1 MLGLLSISMR
11 PYQSAK
17 PRSFPRRS
25 AENLNSRCTEL
36 AYDHSL
42 CGYYITF
49 RFVFQPRFRAFFSG
63 GKIGKRGKAARP
75 DRAKPPVTCAPV
87 CGRAIRG
94 AAFPR
99 TGARMLAIV
108 QSARAAVFFQRK
120 RARICILD
128 VLHIKESAAFP
139 RAGVRMCLSGGRVV
153 NSAAR
158 VPEQPFARAR
168 LALRVKIYCS
178 PADALA
184 IRAAGRQSLSRAG
197 RPCCVH
203 QTNIPAPKI
212 ARGRTTGAHHART

>member
-1 MLGLLSISMR
+1 MTILYAAIISH
-11 PYQSAK
+11 
-17 PRSFPRRS
+17 FDLFF
-25 AENLNSRCTEL
+25 N
-36 AYDHSL
+36 
-42 CGYYITF
+42 
-49 RFVFQPRFRAFFSG
+49 PRFRAFFSG

-128 VLHIKESAAFP
+128 VLHIKESAAVP
-139 RAGVRMCLSGGRVV
+139 RAGGANMLVGRIG
-153 NSAAR
+153 R
-158 VPEQPFARAR
+158 QQRRPRAGT
-168 LALRVKIYCS
+168 ALRAGAVGFTLKKIYCS

-184 IRAAGRQSLSRAG
+184 IRAAGRQSLSRAD
-197 RPCCVH
+197 RPCRVH
-203 QTNIPAPKI
+203 QTNIPAPKTR
-212 ARGRTTGAHHART
+212 AWPDGGRASCPHIKSVAAANR